1 MVKSS
6 LFKNTVLLYLL
17 KFSTVFFSMITIP
30 LQARV
35 LGISYYGE
43 LGIATALMTYFTL
56 FIDFGFTISAT
67 GLVSKNRNN
76 PVYITEL
83 FWSVSVIKLL
93 ISVVSI
99 IFLWIYLILFRVESN
114 FYPLYIWFL
123 IAILINGFLPDFV
136 FRGLEKMQSF
146 TYRTIFIR
154 LIFTLLLFIF
164 LKTKEDLN
172 LIPVATL
179 IGNALA
185 LVWALIDLNR
195 IVNVFKYFRF
205 NFKLIS
211 EIFFDS
217 VQFFISR
224 IVSVVYS
231 TAGIFILGVLDP
243 SKVEVG
249 YYSFAFRIAQM
260 VFSIYSPIADSLY
273 PYLIRTKDL
282 NIIYKILKITIP
294 ALIIISIICFIF
306 IKELTVLIFGME
318 YIGAIDIIISL
329 IPSMI
334 LMFPNYLLGFPALSA
349 INREKYANISIFLSF
364 TVYVLLL
371 LVLWI
376 CHSINPISL
385 GYLFSLTTIIEV
397 IFRALIIKKYS

>member
-35 LGISYYGE
+35 LGVSYYGE

-76 PVYITEL
+76 PIYITEL

-99 IFLWIYLILFRVESN
+99 IFLWIYLILLRVESS

-211 EIFFDS
+211 EIFLDS

-224 IVSVVYS
+224 IVSVIYS
-231 TAGIFILGVLDP
+231 SAGIFILGVLDP

-306 IKELTVLIFGME
+306 IKELTVLIFGIE

-376 CHSINPISL
+376 CHRINPISL

>member
-1 MVKSS
+1 
-6 LFKNTVLLYLL
+6 
-17 KFSTVFFSMITIP
+17 MITIP

-35 LGISYYGE
+35 LGVSYYGE

-93 ISVVSI
+93 ISVVSM
-99 IFLWIYLILFRVESN
+99 IFLWIYLILFRVESS

-224 IVSVVYS
+224 IVSVIYS
-231 TAGIFILGVLDP
+231 SAGIFILGVLDP

-273 PYLIRTKDL
+273 PYIIRTKDL

-318 YIGAIDIIISL
+318 YIG
-329 IPSMI
+329 
-334 LMFPNYLLGFPALSA
+334 
-349 INREKYANISIFLSF
+349 
-364 TVYVLLL
+364 
-371 LVLWI
+371 
-376 CHSINPISL
+376 
-385 GYLFSLTTIIEV
+385 
-397 IFRALIIKKYS
+397 